1 MRFQKTIAINAAGIQ
16 EALETGALKLQRG
29 QWVQCNELTPDSPK
43 ARYIGQMEG
52 GVIWVAHW
60 QGSPKA
66 TREHFQTCVE
76 AMQGRK
82 AIGA

>member
-29 QWVQCNELTPDSPK
+29 QWVQCNAASDKK
-43 ARYIGQMEG
+43 ARYIGQLG
-52 GVIWVAHW
+52 GGSIWVVHW